1 LTTLVDV
8 FDNPVFINSASKTW
22 SKFSSSIEYK
32 LTEEENFDQVFDA
45 EFIKTYESN
54 IKKIKDKKEELEQK
68 KKDKTLK
75 SFNETLKTEL
85 KEATEENFDL
95 IFDEQN

>member
-1 LTTLVDV
+1 VLIENENGNLYINYVV
-8 FDNPVFINSASKTW
+8 FMKGLPHKLFIQYREHFLK
-22 SKFSSSIEYK
+22 SIEYK

-75 SFNETLKTEL
+75 SFNETLKT
-85 KEATEENFDL
+85 
-95 IFDEQN
+95 